1 MSYNIKVDY
10 ARDAYLSEFS
20 KKTLSDR
27 YMIDGELSPQDAFA
41 RAAKAF
47 ANDEAHAQRLYDYA
61 SKLWFMFST
70 PVLSNGGTTRGLPIS
85 CFLNYVEDSREGIT
99 NHYTENAFLSSVGGG
114 VGGCWNGVRS
124 VGSKTSNGSESTGV
138 IPFMK
143 VVDAEMLAFSQGV
156 TRRGSYAAYLDMSHP
171 EIEEFL
177 DVRKPTGGDINRKS
191 TNLHH
196 GVVVPDRFMA
206 LIEGA
211 TREEGF
217 DDSWDLRDPHTGRVV
232 KTVSAKTLW
241 VKLIQNRVETG
252 EPYIMFGDTVQEGLP
267 KCQKEKGL
275 KVHHSNLCSEI
286 TLATA
291 EDRTAVCCL
300 SSVNLEEFDE
310 WQHNP
315 LFIPDLVAML
325 DNVLTYFIDN
335 APNELWRAAYSAM
348 QERSIGLGAMGF
360 HAYLQRHNQP
370 FEGIMAKSANMRM
383 FKHIKSEAD
392 RATRELAIERG
403 EAPDAVGYGVR
414 NVHLL
419 AVAPNASSSIICG
432 NTSPSIEPY
441 RANAFTQKTKSGS
454 SLQKN
459 EYLEHILQELGEDT
473 DEVWKGIITNGGS
486 VQHLDF
492 LDDWTKDVFKTAV
505 EIDQRW
511 VIDLAA
517 DRQQYICQ
525 SQSLNVFF
533 PANVSKQELHA
544 IHMMAWKKKVKTLYY
559 LRSEAYKRAEKVS
572 DEALRQYIFDSI
584 DEGACLACE
593 G

>member
-1 MSYNIKVDY
+1 VLINYD
-10 ARDAYLSEFS
+10 RDKYLSEFS
-20 KKTLSDR
+20 HKTLQDR
-27 YMIDGELSPQDAFA
+27 YLVNGETSPQDAFA

-47 ANDEAHAQRLYDYA
+47 SDDDAHAQRLYDYA

-85 CFLNYVEDSREGIT
+85 CFLNYVEDSRQGIT
-99 NHYTENAFLSSVGGG
+99 GHYTENAFLSSVGGG
-114 VGGCWNGVRS
+114 VGGCWSDVRS

-156 TRRGSYAAYLDMSHP
+156 TRRGSYAAYLDISHP
-171 EIEEFL
+171 EVEEFL
-177 DVRKPTGGDINRKS
+177 DVRKPTGGDVNRKS
-191 TNLHH
+191 VNLHH
-196 GVVVPDRFMA
+196 GILIGDDFME

-217 DDSWDLRDPHTGRVV
+217 DDSWKLIDPHTNQVT

-252 EPYIMFGDTVQEGLP
+252 EPYIMFKDTVQDALP
-267 KCQKEKGL
+267 KYQKEAGL
-275 KVHHSNLCSEI
+275 KVNHSNLCSEI
-286 TLATA
+286 TLATD

-300 SSVNLEEFDE
+300 SSVNLEEYDE
-310 WQHNP
+310 WKHDDN
-315 LFIPDLVAML
+315 FIPDLIRML
-325 DNVLTYFIDN
+325 DNVISYFIEN
-335 APNELWRAAYSAM
+335 APMHLARAVYSASR
-348 QERSIGLGAMGF
+348 ERSLGLGAMGF
-360 HAYLQRHNQP
+360 HAYLQRHNIP
-370 FEGIMAKSANMRM
+370 FESASAKGANMKM
-383 FKHIKSEAD
+383 FQHIKW
-392 RATRELAIERG
+392 RAVNATKQLAEERG
-403 EAPDAVGYGVR
+403 ECPDGVGHGVR
-414 NVHLL
+414 NAHLL

-454 SLQKN
+454 SLLKN
-459 EYLEHILQELGEDT
+459 EYLEHVLQELDQDT
-473 DEVWKGIITNGGS
+473 DDVWKSIITNNGS

-492 LDDWTKDVFKTAV
+492 LDEWTKDVFKTAV
-505 EIDQRW
+505 EIDQKW
-511 VIDLAA
+511 IIDMAS
-517 DRQQYICQ
+517 DRQMDICQ
-525 SQSLNVFF
+525 SQSLNIFF

-544 IHMMAWKKKVKTLYY
+544 IHMMAWKRKVKTLYY
-559 LRSEAYKRAEKVS
+559 LRSEAIKRAETVS

-584 DEGACLACE
+584 DDAGCVACE

>member
-1 MSYNIKVDY
+1 MQIDY
-10 ARDAYLSEFS
+10 RRDKYLSEFS
-20 KKTLSDR
+20 IKTLEDR
-27 YMIDGELSPQDAFA
+27 YMVEGEKSPQDAFA
-41 RAAKAF
+41 RAARTF
-47 ANDEAHAQRLYDYA
+47 ADDEAHAQRLYDYA

-70 PVLSNGGTTRGLPIS
+70 PVLSNGGTKRGLPIS
-85 CFLNYVEDSREGIT
+85 CFLNYVEDSRGGIT
-99 NHYTENAFLSSVGGG
+99 DHYTENAFLSSVGGG
-114 VGGCWNGVRS
+114 VGGCWNDIRS
-124 VGSKTSNGSESTGV
+124 VGSKTSAGSESTGV
-138 IPFMK
+138 IPFLK

-177 DVRKPTGGDINRKS
+177 DIRKPTGGDVNRKS

-196 GVVVPDRFMA
+196 AVTVSDEFME
-206 LIEGA
+206 LIEQA
-211 TREEGF
+211 TRIEGF
-217 DDSWDLRDPHTGRVV
+217 DDSWDLIDPHSGKVT

-252 EPYIMFGDTVQEGLP
+252 EPYIMFSDTVQDALP
-267 KCQKEKGL
+267 QFQKDLGL

-300 SSVNLEEFDE
+300 SSVNLEEYDE
-310 WQHNP
+310 WSDNDQ
-315 LFIPDLVAML
+315 FIPDLVRML

-335 APNELWRAAYSAM
+335 APNELWRAKFSAEK
-348 QERSIGLGAMGF
+348 ERSIGLGAMGF
-360 HAYLQRHNQP
+360 HAYLQRHNIP
-370 FEGIMAKSANMRM
+370 FESVLAKGANNRM
-383 FKHIKSEAD
+383 FARIKSEAV
-392 RATRELAIERG
+392 RATKELATERG
-403 EAPDAVGYGVR
+403 ECVDGRGSGVR
-414 NVHLL
+414 NAHLL

-454 SLQKN
+454 SLLKN
-459 EYLEHILQELGEDT
+459 EYLQHALQEIDMDT
-473 DEVWKGIITNGGS
+473 EEVWKSIITNNGS
-486 VQHLDF
+486 VQQLDF
-492 LDDWTKDVFKTAV
+492 LDEYTKDVFKTAV

-511 VIDLAA
+511 VIEMAG
-517 DRQQYICQ
+517 DRQEHICQ
-525 SQSLNVFF
+525 SQSLNIFF

-559 LRSEAYKRAEKVS
+559 LRSEAMKRAETVS
-572 DEALRQYIFDSI
+572 DEALRKYIFESI